1 MLNIEVAKKIKN
13 EIDNKIGLGFI
24 DLQNVQENMKPI
36 PCSTQGSS
44 GCNIWGIQKDNK
56 TILIWMELVE
66 SGKKVRIFEVKML
79 YWQQKSL

>member
-44 GCNIWGIQKDNK
+44 GCNIWGIQKDNI

-66 SGKKVRIFEVKML
+66 NGKRVRIFEVKEL
-79 YWQQKSL
+79 YW